1 MNKSTKTPK
10 KTDLG
15 ISVIFRTTFE
25 DGTTHYM
32 RMNKNRGYSSST
44 YRSHTLSMAKQRNT
58 EFEKRFLVEQSTV
71 KVDMVF
77 EGTHNECITEKKRLI
92 SESEKVFNSSVRESA
107 TNSIK
112 SKILKLK
119 KEFTK
124 VMSSGNDKLFFI
136 DMEYGF
142 RMGLKEKMVTY
153 KKHPIVPSYVYLDA
167 SQVERF

>member
-1 MNKSTKTPK
+1 
-10 KTDLG
+10 
-15 ISVIFRTTFE
+15 
-25 DGTTHYM
+25 
-32 RMNKNRGYSSST
+32 
-44 YRSHTLSMAKQRNT
+44 MAKQRNT
-58 EFEKRFLVEQSTV
+58 EFERRFLVEQSTV

-77 EGTHNECITEKKRLI
+77 EGTHNEAITEKKRLI

-107 TNSIK
+107 TNIIK

-124 VMSSGNDKLFFI
+124 VMSNGNDKLFFI
-136 DMEYGF
+136 DMGYGL

>member
-1 MNKSTKTPK
+1 MKTAK
-10 KTDLG
+10 RNDLG

-32 RMNKNRGYSSST
+32 RMNKNRGYSANT

-58 EFEKRFLVEQSTV
+58 EFERRFLVEQSTV
-71 KVDMVF
+71 NVDMVF
-77 EGTHNECITEKKRLI
+77 EGTHNEAIAEKKRLI
-92 SESEKVFNSSVRESA
+92 SESDKVFNSSVRESA
-107 TNSIK
+107 TNIIK
-112 SKILKLK
+112 SKILKLN

-124 VMSSGNDKLFFI
+124 VMSSSNSGDKLFYI
-136 DMEYGF
+136 DMQYGL

-153 KKHPIVPSYVYLDA
+153 KKHPIVPYYVYLDA